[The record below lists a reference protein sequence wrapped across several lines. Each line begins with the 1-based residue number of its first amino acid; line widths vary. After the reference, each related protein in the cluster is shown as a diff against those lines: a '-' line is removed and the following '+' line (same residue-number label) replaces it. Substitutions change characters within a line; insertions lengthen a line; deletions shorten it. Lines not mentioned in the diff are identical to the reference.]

1 MPMGQYSPPEMLP
14 IVEVGEAKWAPAMAR
29 RGSSFLLCLVNILLF
44 FVLYHGLMTVCAGVE
59 TNTNEVSGGPLPP
72 THARVI
78 IAQNPESISA
88 YIPRLEPIRSM
99 VTSGLTNLTGQS
111 SVREAWRSL
120 VSTQDT
126 IGIKVHS
133 GPGGTSGTRSVVV
146 EAVILNLLELG
157 LKPDQIIVWDK
168 YLASLRIA
176 GYERLVEM
184 YKIRLAGSMDAG
196 FDTNQFYETPLL
208 GNLVYGDQ
216 DYGSKLEGTG
226 RKSYVS
232 KLVTREMTKIIS
244 IAPLLN
250 HNVAS
255 VAGHLFGL
263 SLGSVDNTLRFSN
276 EPDRMAS
283 AVPEIY
289 ALPVLGDR
297 VVLCITD
304 ALVAQYY
311 GEERSLLHYSG
322 VLGQLRF
329 STDPVALDV
338 LSIQELARQR
348 QLAREVV
355 IKPNLQLYLNA
366 SMVEIGVSD
375 PARITVATLP

>member
-1 MPMGQYSPPEMLP
+1 MSQDGPPEMPP
-14 IVEVGEAKWAPAMAR
+14 IAKVAEATWTLSLAR
-29 RGSSFLLCLVNILLF
+29 RRALFPLLLVHFALF
-44 FVLYHGLMTVCAGVE
+44 FVFGEGLTPVCAGAE
-59 TNTNEVSGGPLPP
+59 ANTNEVSGGSPPP
-72 THARVI
+72 THARII
-78 IAQNPESISA
+78 IAQNPDSITA

-99 VTSGLTNLTGQS
+99 VASGLTNLTGQS
-111 SVREAWRSL
+111 NVLEAWRSL

-126 IGIKVHS
+126 VGIKVHS
-133 GPGGTSGTRSVVV
+133 GPGGTSGTRSAVV

-176 GYERLVEM
+176 GYERLVDL

-208 GNLVYGDQ
+208 GNLVYGDH

-232 KLVTREMTKIIS
+232 KLVTKEMTKIIS

-255 VAGHLFGL
+255 VTGHLFGL

-348 QLAREVV
+348 QLAREMV
-355 IKPNLQLYLNA
+355 IKPNLQIYLNA

-375 PARITVATLP
+375 LTRITVATVP